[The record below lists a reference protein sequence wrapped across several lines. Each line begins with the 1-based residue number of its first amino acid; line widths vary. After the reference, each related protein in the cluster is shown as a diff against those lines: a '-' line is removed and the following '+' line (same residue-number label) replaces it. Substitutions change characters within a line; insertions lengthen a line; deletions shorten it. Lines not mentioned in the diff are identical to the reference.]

1 MQMLKG
7 FNNIELDNEYMNNK
21 VICIY
26 SNL

>member
-1 MQMLKG
+1 MQRLKG
-7 FNNIELDNEYMNNK
+7 LNNIELDNGYMNNK